1 MSEERPRL
9 RVTTPPPDKKALMS
23 DEYIEELSRNIDS
36 WDDYGPPTTS
46 DVNPSLAIPPYTSTF
61 YSEPS
66 SSTSH
71 HHKPSAPPVTAANT
85 STLPDYG
92 HRSPDYG
99 RRSPDFTRRSPSPRY
114 GRSTDPRGPQT
125 REQAPF
131 VDRSPNPHR
140 HYHRGGGSR
149 GGHRQY
155 NGTGAPRP
163 NYRQNDTNPAVV
175 FDLLFSIPVG
185 VWHRH
190 GFHPPMRFHE
200 ERKYFANFYA
210 SDAARAQ

>member
-9 RVTTPPPDKKALMS
+9 RVTTPPPDKKAQDDLDSMVTM
-23 DEYIEELSRNIDS
+23 ELESWEVDRYYPPPSAADS
-36 WDDYGPPTTS
+36 
-46 DVNPSLAIPPYTSTF
+46 IPQYTSTF
-61 YSEPS
+61 DPQLFTPHAS
-66 SSTSH
+66 
-71 HHKPSAPPVTAANT
+71 SAPATAT
-85 STLPDYG
+85 TT

-99 RRSPDFTRRSPSPRY
+99 RRSPDYSRRSPDYSRRSPSPRY

-131 VDRSPNPHR
+131 VDRPPNTTHPHR
-140 HYHRGGGSR
+140 HHHRGGGPSR
-149 GGHRQY
+149 GGGRQY
-155 NGTGAPRP
+155 NGAGASRP
-163 NYRQNDTNPAVV
+163 HYRQNDHANAAVV
-175 FDLLFSIPVG
+175 FDLLFSIPVA

-200 ERKYFANFYA
+200 ERQYFANFYA